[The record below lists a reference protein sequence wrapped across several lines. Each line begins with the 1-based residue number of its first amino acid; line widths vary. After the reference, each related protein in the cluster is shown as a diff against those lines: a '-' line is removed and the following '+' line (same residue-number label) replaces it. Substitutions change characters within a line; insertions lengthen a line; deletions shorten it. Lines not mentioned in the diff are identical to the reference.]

1 MLKDQLTEGG
11 EIETRNRARESELA
25 AAVAEEQKRPEIGGV
40 HGVHRRRR
48 QTLGICFKGSN
59 ASARRRLPRGTTMR
73 EGCTAAAVL
82 VAVLC
87 SGSPSSASREQR
99 PACPVTAPNHN
110 TPPDAVLAR
119 ANTYRPAGAKP
130 SGDLAHGNGQI
141 WTDLW
146 PDGVIV
152 FRKGGA
158 GFVLPDGSLQM
169 KFLWFLAVDG
179 PLTITGR
186 RLDAPAPPL
195 RVGMSEQPP
204 SAGFQPSALI
214 FPTTGCWEVTA
225 KASASR
231 LTFVTTVS
239 KEGY

>member
-1 MLKDQLTEGG
+1 
-11 EIETRNRARESELA
+11 
-25 AAVAEEQKRPEIGGV
+25 
-40 HGVHRRRR
+40 
-48 QTLGICFKGSN
+48 
-59 ASARRRLPRGTTMR
+59 MR
-73 EGCTAAAVL
+73 EGFTAAVL

-87 SGSPSSASREQR
+87 SGSPSATSFRGQG
-99 PACPVTAPNHN
+99 PTCPVTAPNHN
-110 TPPDAVLAR
+110 RPPDAVLAR
-119 ANTYRPAGAKP
+119 SNTYRAAGAK
-130 SGDLAHGNGQI
+130 SAGDLALGNGQI

-146 PDGVIV
+146 PNGVIV

-195 RVGMSEQPP
+195 RTAMSAQAPA
-204 SAGFQPSALI
+204 AGFQPSALI

-225 KASASR
+225 KAGGST
-231 LTFVTTVS
+231 LTFVTAVV
-239 KEGY
+239 KEKD